1 MKTITIKKLTLCSVA
16 ALVVSQGAFAHT
28 RLMTPIVNEGV
39 RVLNY
44 VNVGHGCAGN
54 KPTFGTSVV
63 FPNAVSYPP
72 IIGIDSTSGGKGT
85 EKVYTTKLAADFYSP
100 ASGIGALVRATS
112 PWPYSENKLDALG
125 NKSGFWAGG
134 IAYDQTVA
142 TAIPV
147 AFFSAAVKI
156 APASCAR
163 SVTFYLAIA
172 DICDPAAKSPNI
184 GDAQAEFWS
193 PIPNFTGVPGQ
204 PFGMTSG
211 RVAVAATATTAAVTA
226 IPTGPKFSNYDGWA
240 NGDTVGM
247 GSATATPANGWG
259 SPATLTVNRDLAVN
273 PLPAGC
279 TGNGGKGD
287 DVHVYPTA
295 DQINKELPVWSGA
308 KQTGTNYWK

>member
-1 MKTITIKKLTLCSVA
+1 MKSTLKIKNLTLCSVA

-28 RLMTPIVNEGV
+28 RLMTPIVTEGV
-39 RVLNY
+39 RVMNY
-44 VNVGHGCAGN
+44 VNVGHGCKGN

-63 FPNAVSYPP
+63 FPNAASYPP
-72 IIGIDSTSGGKGT
+72 IIGIDSTSDGKGSA
-85 EKVYTTKLAADFYSP
+85 KVYTTKLAADFYSP

-112 PWPYSENKLDALG
+112 PWPSSENKLDALG

-156 APASCAR
+156 VPASCAR

-172 DICDPAAKSPNI
+172 DVCDVTAKSPNI
-184 GDAQAEFWS
+184 GDEQVELWS

-204 PFGMTSG
+204 PFGAG
-211 RVAVAATATTAAVTA
+211 VADEKRN
-226 IPTGPKFSNYDGWA
+226 IPVGPKFSNYDGWE
-240 NGDTVGM
+240 NGDKVGM
-247 GSATATPANGWG
+247 GAATAIAGNGWG
-259 SPATLTVNRDLAVN
+259 SPATLKVNRDLVAN

-295 DQINKELPVWSGA
+295 EQINKELPVWSNA
-308 KQTGTNYWK
+308 NQSGTNYWK